1 MQNTVPTIKDV
12 ARIANV
18 SITTVSHTINGTR
31 KVSEELRTRVYEAM
45 DVLGYQQNS
54 LARGLRLGETR
65 TIGIIIPDNSN
76 PFFADIARYIE
87 NAGFENGYSAILC
100 NSDDLP
106 EKELTYIQV
115 LIEKQV
121 DGIIFITAGK
131 NSRSIERLQKSR
143 IPVVIV
149 DRHFEAASMDEVYVD
164 NYRGAFE
171 ATKHLIALGHRRIG
185 LVSGPSVTD
194 TSSSRF
200 AGYRDALSQFGIPF
214 DETMIYA
221 GNFRPESGRQGVR
234 QLMKSSNLPTAIF
247 CLNDMMAVAAIN
259 ELQKMDLQVPQD
271 VSVIGYDDVGI
282 LSELAENLT
291 TVHQPIDQMAT
302 IASRMVIE
310 RIQNKETTFEKKVEI
325 LQPSLIIRSSTGK
338 RRRHEINPVP

>member
-1 MQNTVPTIKDV
+1 MKSTVPTIKDV

-31 KVSEELRTRVYEAM
+31 KVSDELRSRVYEAM
-45 DVLGYQQNS
+45 EVLGYQQNS

-106 EKELTYIQV
+106 EKELAYIQV

-131 NSRSIERLQKSR
+131 NNQSIERLQKSH

-149 DRHFEAASMDEVYVD
+149 DRHFEAADMDEVFVD

-171 ATKHLIALGHRRIG
+171 AAKHLITLGHRRIG
-185 LVSGPSVTD
+185 LISGPSVTD
-194 TSSSRF
+194 TSSSRV
-200 AGYRDALSQFGIPF
+200 AGYRDALFQSGIAYDDSIIFP
-214 DETMIYA
+214 

-234 QLMKSSNLPTAIF
+234 RLMGNDNPPTAVF

-259 ELQKMDLQVPQD
+259 ELQKMGIRVPQD

-282 LSELAENLT
+282 LSELADDLT
-291 TVHQPIDQMAT
+291 TVHQPIDQMAA
-302 IASRMVIE
+302 IASRMVIG
-310 RIQNKETTFEKKVEI
+310 RIQNKEKAFEKKVEI
-325 LQPSLIIRSSTGK
+325 LQPSLVIRSSTGK
-338 RRRHEINPVP
+338 CRKQSINPD